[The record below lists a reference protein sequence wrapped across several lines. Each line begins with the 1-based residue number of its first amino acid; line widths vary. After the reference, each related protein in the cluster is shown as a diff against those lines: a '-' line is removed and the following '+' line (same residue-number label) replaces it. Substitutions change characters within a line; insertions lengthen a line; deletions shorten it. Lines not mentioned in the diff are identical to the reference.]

1 MNVSAAA
8 SAVVAES
15 IAVGCRVSNPNS
27 KCGGETNEHL
37 DDSIR
42 GSTYCMAGWLHRL
55 SRCRRTDS
63 LAAGFRG
70 HLFDSAF
77 CDGKTDSIGTFEVF
91 FLEEYRQI

>member
-15 IAVGCRVSNPNS
+15 IAVGCRVIGLNKMWRRN
-27 KCGGETNEHL
+27 NEHL

-42 GSTYCMAGWLHRL
+42 GSTYCMAGWFHRL

-70 HLFDSAF
+70 HISDPAF
-77 CDGKTDSIGTFEVF
+77 CDGKTDSIETMTAKSG
-91 FLEEYRQI
+91 R